1 MRNKLKKQIYKNNK
15 IYFLLT
21 VIVTIGVSFIDGAM
35 ALIFK
40 YALDMGEIKKEKIY
54 ILIYVT
60 IFVILSYCIM
70 QFINIY
76 VSNEYSRRAMINIR
90 GTFLEKLINKRV
102 KDFRKDNI
110 GNYLSAV
117 NNDMTVIERD
127 YVTGQILILLYGVKI
142 LVSASIMCILNY
154 KMFLAV
160 LLVIIMPVVILKA
173 ANNALMKKQK
183 DVSDL
188 SADFNILTKEILS
201 GFPVIKSFNIENR
214 IKEKVFKKSVEL
226 EDGKTK
232 LYRLNDSIDSITT
245 LLTLCSMLGT
255 FVVGMILVSKGYVT
269 IGTVTAEVQ
278 LMTNLFSFIKPLV
291 KQFGK
296 FLGARS
302 IFEKLENIIKEDTV
316 EIKLREKK
324 DFNKSIIIKDLS
336 FSYEDKKEVLSNIN
350 YEFEKN
356 KSYVIIG
363 ESGCGKSTLL
373 NIIMGYYD
381 NFKGKVCIDDIDIR
395 DITSTELS
403 NILSI
408 IHQDSFIFDD
418 TLKNNLTLYCDYDD
432 ETLNETMRKIYM
444 DKFLE
449 VNGLDYQ
456 CGENGNNLS
465 GGQKQRISIGRAIL
479 RNTPILLLDEVT
491 SALDPETARSIEKLI
506 IELKDTTRIVITHR
520 LNKEVLER
528 YDEIIVLNKGT
539 IVEKGDFKSLIE
551 LKGHFY
557 KNYSMYMKNNL
568 LG

>member
-1 MRNKLKKQIYKNNK
+1 
-15 IYFLLT
+15 
-21 VIVTIGVSFIDGAM
+21 
-35 ALIFK
+35 
-40 YALDMGEIKKEKIY
+40 
-54 ILIYVT
+54 
-60 IFVILSYCIM
+60 
-70 QFINIY
+70 
-76 VSNEYSRRAMINIR
+76 
-90 GTFLEKLINKRV
+90 
-102 KDFRKDNI
+102 
-110 GNYLSAV
+110 
-117 NNDMTVIERD
+117 
-127 YVTGQILILLYGVKI
+127 
-142 LVSASIMCILNY
+142 
-154 KMFLAV
+154 
-160 LLVIIMPVVILKA
+160 
-173 ANNALMKKQK
+173 
-183 DVSDL
+183 
-188 SADFNILTKEILS
+188 
-201 GFPVIKSFNIENR
+201 
-214 IKEKVFKKSVEL
+214 
-226 EDGKTK
+226 
-232 LYRLNDSIDSITT
+232 
-245 LLTLCSMLGT
+245 MLGT

>member
-1 MRNKLKKQIYKNNK
+1 
-15 IYFLLT
+15 
-21 VIVTIGVSFIDGAM
+21 
-35 ALIFK
+35 
-40 YALDMGEIKKEKIY
+40 
-54 ILIYVT
+54 
-60 IFVILSYCIM
+60 
-70 QFINIY
+70 
-76 VSNEYSRRAMINIR
+76 MINIR

-102 KDFRKDNI
+102 KDFQKDNI

-395 DITSTELS
+395 DITSTELI